1 MSGVKRK
8 SISGDWMSVH
18 SHKRT
23 LALPEA
29 VEHWSPTALLE
40 KLIKIG
46 PKIVRHGRFI
56 TFQMGRSPSQDLCSL
71 RSCASLTGC
80 GQRLCRHDGV
90 PSSSIQVARLDR
102 CALPRPGCAL
112 SA

>member
-1 MSGVKRK
+1 MISRRAAGVVGT
-8 SISGDWMSVH
+8 SLL

-23 LALPEA
+23 LAFPEA

-56 TFQMGRSPSQDLCSL
+56 TFQK
-71 RSCASLTGC
+71 AE
-80 GQRLCRHDGV
+80 
-90 PSSSIQVARLDR
+90 VAI
-102 CALPRPGCAL
+102 PRPLFAEILRLIDGLRPAPL
-112 SA
+112 PP

>member
-1 MSGVKRK
+1 MAGE
-8 SISGDWMSVH
+8 SVV

-46 PKIVRHGRFI
+46 AKIVCHGRFI
-56 TFQMGRSPSQDLCSL
+56 TFQM
-71 RSCASLTGC
+71 AE
-80 GQRLCRHDGV
+80 
-90 PSSSIQVARLDR
+90 VAI
-102 CALPRPGCAL
+102 PRAL
-112 SA
+112 SRKSWA